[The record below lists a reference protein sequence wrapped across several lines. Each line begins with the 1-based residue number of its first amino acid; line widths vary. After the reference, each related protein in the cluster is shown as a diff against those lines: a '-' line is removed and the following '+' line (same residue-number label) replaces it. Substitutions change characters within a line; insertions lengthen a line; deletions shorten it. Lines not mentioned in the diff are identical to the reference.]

1 MLKQCK
7 LLERQEKM
15 EVVVKTNPYANQES
29 GKMGVANVTF
39 GDVFKARSMNIIK
52 GRDNE
57 LFVSMPSYPTRKVD
71 ENERPIFQDY
81 CHPVTKEFREQLY
94 GAILESFKTGQD
106 VKFDTGSGRDTPEVE
121 ITAVPIEGDSATK
134 ALARICLDG
143 GFVVNNI
150 SIKENKDGELF
161 VSMPS
166 IKTTLTDEHGNP
178 EYRDVCYPI
187 TKEFREQLNENI
199 ISTYHQAK
207 DIAMDAADDRAE
219 KKPQRNTEKTSVRG
233 KIKTGQEKVANT
245 PETKPPDKAKK
256 EPER

>member
-1 MLKQCK
+1 
-7 LLERQEKM
+7 M